1 MATSKV
7 GRHVTPQPN
16 GRRAP
21 RAQQPRRFTRKSSAP
36 TSRYRGPATIIEWI
50 MSVGLVGLVGLA
62 LGLNA
67 VSAYTAPQSA
77 PPISS
82 MAAQQAATPEPGQ
95 ASDPNSEGISRVGRD
110 VRPPM
115 LGKAADTNAVE
126 VIRKT
131 LAPTLARFP
140 QHDQV
145 SVALIDPSGRMI
157 VGLNEDEPLLPA
169 SAIKVA
175 TGSALWNTFGPD
187 YHFTTRLMARGDLS
201 PDGVLNGDLF
211 LVGDGDPSLMSE
223 LAIDWKVR
231 PPRPT
236 LSMGTIAEAIK
247 KAGIKSITGSVVG
260 VDNIF
265 HGDQIAKGWKDSYI
279 SEQNATYIRALSV
292 DRGRVIIPKN
302 ENASDERATDK
313 AVYHTTQVGNA
324 EPETFQTIAS
334 PDTRKDAAAAL
345 TQSLSARGVMVGGL
359 PGAEDALPSDAK
371 EVTAVQGPA
380 LRQLVDWMALRSD
393 NHMADMLIRRLDV
406 QEGGD
411 GSFKSA
417 SNVVIDHMEQLGIDT
432 ANMVMEDG
440 SGLSRDDRVSAMQ
453 LAQIVLH
460 MGYTDPDWLGTLA
473 LMGETGTTTN
483 RLKNTPAQGRWMGK
497 TGTLDDVS
505 TYVGAIKDR
514 QNGVWTLAMMANKTT
529 SASEAE
535 TLQDELLVSLAKV
548 LVPPPSFSPS
558 EG

>member
-1 MATSKV
+1 M
-7 GRHVTPQPN
+7 
-16 GRRAP
+16 
-21 RAQQPRRFTRKSSAP
+21 
-36 TSRYRGPATIIEWI
+36 
-50 MSVGLVGLVGLA
+50 
-62 LGLNA
+62 
-67 VSAYTAPQSA
+67 
-77 PPISS
+77 
-82 MAAQQAATPEPGQ
+82 
-95 ASDPNSEGISRVGRD
+95 
-110 VRPPM
+110 
-115 LGKAADTNAVE
+115 
-126 VIRKT
+126 
-131 LAPTLARFP
+131 
-140 QHDQV
+140 
-145 SVALIDPSGRMI
+145 
-157 VGLNEDEPLLPA
+157 
-169 SAIKVA
+169 
-175 TGSALWNTFGPD
+175 
-187 YHFTTRLMARGDLS
+187 
-201 PDGVLNGDLF
+201 
-211 LVGDGDPSLMSE
+211 
-223 LAIDWKVR
+223 
-231 PPRPT
+231 
-236 LSMGTIAEAIK
+236 
-247 KAGIKSITGSVVG
+247 
-260 VDNIF
+260 
-265 HGDQIAKGWKDSYI
+265 
-279 SEQNATYIRALSV
+279 
-292 DRGRVIIPKN
+292 
-302 ENASDERATDK
+302 
-313 AVYHTTQVGNA
+313 YHTTQVGNA

-411 GSFKSA
+411 GSFESA